1 MMTSGKTKLPS
12 SVDIVVIGGGIIG
25 LSFAYEA
32 AAAGRSVLVVERRRC
47 GSGATPVAA
56 GMLAPVSEAE
66 ATLPG
71 MVEFGL
77 ESSRL
82 YPDFI
87 AHTEADSGMKCGY
100 RTEGTLSVAADRD
113 QMEQLEHR
121 AATHK
126 ELGLKA
132 DRLSAREVQQLEPG
146 LSARIVGGL
155 RTEIDCQVDPRALSA
170 ALVVAGSA
178 RGVVFANA
186 TEVTSVELDSN
197 GAVCGVSLRSNKE
210 SKGADS
216 PHNRINVRNLVLC
229 AGAWTPELIPELSD
243 LPLYPVKG
251 QVIRL
256 RGDVAISHVVTSP
269 DAYLVPRAGGELVV
283 GASME
288 EQGFDDRPTAG
299 VTMDLLGHAW
309 RVLPSVYELE
319 IAEINV
325 GFRPTFPDHM
335 PAIGP
340 IDLPGAFVATGHY
353 RNGILLA
360 PATAKYLLAIMDT
373 GEIPEVIAKFTPHR
387 FAAARPAVVT
397 TTMEIEP

>member
-1 MMTSGKTKLPS
+1 MTSEKTKLPS

-56 GMLAPVSEAE
+56 GMLAPISEAE

-82 YPDFI
+82 YPDFVGRI
-87 AHTEADSGMKCGY
+87 EADSNMKCGY
-100 RTEGTLSVAADRD
+100 RTEGTLSIAVDRD

-146 LSARIVGGL
+146 LSTRILGGL
-155 RTEIDCQVDPRALSA
+155 RTKIDCQVDPRALSA
-170 ALVVAGSA
+170 ALVIAGST
-178 RGVVFANA
+178 RGVVFADA
-186 TEVTSVELDSN
+186 TEVASVEL
-197 GAVCGVSLRSNKE
+197 GPTGLVCGVSLTSNKE
-210 SKGADS
+210 SMGTDLEQ
-216 PHNRINVRNLVLC
+216 NRIKTQNLVLC
-229 AGAWTPELIPELSD
+229 AGAWTRELIPEVSD

-256 RGDVAISHVVTSP
+256 RGDVGISHVVTSP
-269 DAYLVPRAGGELVV
+269 DAYLVPRADGELVV
-283 GASME
+283 GASTE
-288 EQGFDDRPTAG
+288 DQGFDDRPTAG
-299 VTMDLLGHAW
+299 VTMELLGQAW
-309 RVLPSVYELE
+309 RILPSVYELE

-325 GFRPTFPDHM
+325 GFRPAFPDHM

-340 IDLPGAFVATGHY
+340 IGLPGAFVATGHY

-360 PATAKYLLAIMDT
+360 PATAKYLYEIMDT
-373 GEIPEVIAKFTPHR
+373 GRIPEVIERFTPAR
-387 FAAARPAVVT
+387 FGGAHPPAVGG
-397 TTMEIEP
+397 TMEIGT

>member
-1 MMTSGKTKLPS
+1 MTSGKTKLPS

-121 AATHK
+121 AATHE

-132 DRLSAREVQQLEPG
+132 QRLSAREVQQLEPG

-186 TEVTSVELDSN
+186 TEVTSVELDPN

-229 AGAWTPELIPELSD
+229 AGAWTRELIPELSD

-299 VTMDLLGHAW
+299 VTMDLLGQAW
-309 RVLPSVYELE
+309 RVLPSVYEL
-319 IAEINV
+319 
-325 GFRPTFPDHM
+325 
-335 PAIGP
+335 
-340 IDLPGAFVATGHY
+340 
-353 RNGILLA
+353 
-360 PATAKYLLAIMDT
+360 
-373 GEIPEVIAKFTPHR
+373 
-387 FAAARPAVVT
+387 
-397 TTMEIEP
+397 